1 MDPEQNVYSNK
12 TVIIICGPT
21 AVGKTAVSIAL
32 AKALNTQIINADS
45 RQIYNQLNIGVA
57 KPSALELASVKHH
70 LIGTHDINELYGA
83 GDFEK
88 EALSLSFELFQ
99 NHETIVMCGGTGMY
113 IRAFCDGLD
122 DLPRADESYR
132 IELKAQFDL
141 HGITYL
147 QNELVKRDPD
157 AEKMIDFKNPQ
168 RLMRALEIM
177 KVGGVLY
184 SKVLAG
190 KKEKRPFKILK
201 IGLTMDRE
209 QLYSRINSR
218 VDEMMKQGLLN
229 EVNQLEQFKNIN
241 ALKTVG
247 YNELFDYLEGKYTL
261 DEAVSKIKQHTR
273 NYAKRQMTWYRSD
286 EEITWFEPTQLDKL
300 ISFVRTKLT

>member
-1 MDPEQNVYSNK
+1 MDPEQFSHQNK

-32 AKALNTQIINADS
+32 AKELNTEIINADS

-57 KPSALELASVKHH
+57 KPTEQELNSVKHH
-70 LIGTHDINELYGA
+70 LIGSHDISELYGA

-88 EALSLSFELFQ
+88 EALALTFELFKKL
-99 NHETIVMCGGTGMY
+99 NTIVMCGGTGMY

-122 DLPRADESYR
+122 DLPKADEQYR
-132 IELKAQFDL
+132 IELKEQFDL
-141 HGITYL
+141 QGITYL

-157 AEKMIDFKNPQ
+157 AVELIDFKNPQ

-190 KKEKRPFKILK
+190 KKEKRPFNILK
-201 IGLTMDRE
+201 VGLKMDRE
-209 QLYSRINSR
+209 KLYSRINLR
-218 VDEMMKQGLLN
+218 VDEMMKQGLLE
-229 EVNQLEQFKNIN
+229 EVKGLQEYRSIN

-247 YNELFDYLEGKYTL
+247 YNELFDYLEAKWSL
-261 DEAVSKIKQHTR
+261 EEAVIKIKQHTR
-273 NYAKRQMTWYRSD
+273 NYAKRQLTWYRSD
-286 EEITWFEPTQLDKL
+286 EEITWFEPTQLENL
-300 ISFVRTKLT
+300 ISFVKSKLN